1 MDQVDQIPLF
11 AAFYGSKRSLRADR
25 SLHSELPQGLGTV
38 IEELLR
44 RQAVATR
51 RADDLTMVGVTGV
64 NVGEPPPASCWRT
77 EVEVTRLR

>member
-1 MDQVDQIPLF
+1 MPAGEYHGRGPPGDSCVVVATLV
-11 AAFYGSKRSLRADR
+11 AFFRLDR

-51 RADDLTMVGVTGV
+51 RADDLMWLG
-64 NVGEPPPASCWRT
+64 
-77 EVEVTRLR
+77 